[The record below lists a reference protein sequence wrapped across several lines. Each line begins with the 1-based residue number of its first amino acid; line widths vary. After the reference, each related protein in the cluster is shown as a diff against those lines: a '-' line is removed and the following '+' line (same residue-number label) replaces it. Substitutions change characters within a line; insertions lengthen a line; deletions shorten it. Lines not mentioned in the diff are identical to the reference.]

1 MPYLVGI
8 VLALGAALFA
18 RVTGFDRD
26 RSFYPTVLV
35 IIALLYG
42 LFAVIGGST
51 SALVAEGGPMAVFVL
66 LAVFGHR
73 YSTWLVVV
81 GLAGH
86 GGFDFFH
93 PHFITNPGVPPF
105 WPQFCMAYDVTA
117 AIFLGWLLLRAG
129 REAPEAPNHSHT

>member
-42 LFAVIGGST
+42 LFAAIGGST
-51 SALVAEGGPMAVFVL
+51 TALVAECGPMVVFVL
-66 LAVFGHR
+66 LAVTGHR
-73 YSTWLVVV
+73 YSAWLVVV
-81 GLAGH
+81 GLASH
-86 GGFDFFH
+86 GVFDFFH
-93 PHFITNPGVPPF
+93 PQLITNPGVPPW

-117 AIFLGWLLLRAG
+117 AAYLGGLIRSRKTAVK
-129 REAPEAPNHSHT
+129 S